1 MTANLLNRTIGGVT
15 AALVLLGAGAPAD
28 GTAQAQFRR
37 YDRSYVYR
45 IASDRGFQAGLD
57 RGAEDAR
64 NHRRYDPNN
73 SQHYRDG
80 DSGYHSQYGIIQ
92 AYRAAYREGFRRGY
106 AQGYGRYRGFW
117 GRGRR

>member
-1 MTANLLNRTIGGVT
+1 M
-15 AALVLLGAGAPAD
+15 ALVLLGAGAPAG

-45 IASDRGFQAGLD
+45 IASDRGYQAGLD

-80 DSGYHSQYGIIQ
+80 DSGYHSQYGSIQ

-106 AQGYGRYRGFW
+106 AQGYGRNRGFW